1 MNNFAI
7 APTTKPITSVPRIVA
22 INAIWLLQD

>member
-22 INAIWLLQD
+22 INSICLLQD